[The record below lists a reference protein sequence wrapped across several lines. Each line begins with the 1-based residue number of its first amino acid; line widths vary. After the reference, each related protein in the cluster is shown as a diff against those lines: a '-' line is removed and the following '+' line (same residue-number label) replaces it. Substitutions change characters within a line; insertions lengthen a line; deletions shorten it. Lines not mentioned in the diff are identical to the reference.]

1 MQQGD
6 DGGGIGGSGGSG
18 SGYVN
23 ADGTWSRTGVVLAA
37 NPTKLCYGTSKRAFV
52 FMMYDHLDDT
62 RSSTSIEISSRPA
75 SAVAEF
81 NEGVRK
87 HRKSSKKRRRDWRL
101 EQWVGPFKHR
111 REARQFQIKWS
122 RAPCRFDDR
131 VLKGAELAR
140 DLDLD
145 VFTFRKADLL
155 QRVEQ
160 AHTPPPPSATTQAV
174 DPVVSVV

>member
-1 MQQGD
+1 MQQRD
-6 DGGGIGGSGGSG
+6 DGGGG
-18 SGYVN
+18 GYVN
-23 ADGTWSRTGVVLAA
+23 ADGTWSGTGAVAA
-37 NPTKLCYGTSKRAFV
+37 PKKLCYGTSKRAFV
-52 FMMYDHLDDT
+52 FMMYDHLDET
-62 RSSTSIEISSRPA
+62 RASTSIEISSRPA

-111 REARQFQIKWS
+111 REARQFQIKWA

-140 DLDLD
+140 DLDLNI
-145 VFTFRKADLL
+145 FTFHKADLL
-155 QRVEQ
+155 QRVEA
-160 AHTPPPPSATTQAV
+160 AHAPATPTESVDVVVCAV
-174 DPVVSVV
+174 